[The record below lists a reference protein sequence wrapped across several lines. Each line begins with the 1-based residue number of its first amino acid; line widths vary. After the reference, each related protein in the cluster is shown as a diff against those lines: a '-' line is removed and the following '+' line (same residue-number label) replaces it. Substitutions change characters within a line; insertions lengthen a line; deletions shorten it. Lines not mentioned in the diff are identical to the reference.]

1 MWRSSLSG
9 WCNSN
14 PHSLHL
20 VLVDFPFFPKRPM
33 TYDFY
38 ELIKRFFIPCSLAIK
53 NITVLGSGV
62 MGHGIA
68 QVSATAGY
76 NVVLRD
82 IKQEFLDK
90 AMEKIKWSLD
100 KLVTKEKISSE
111 EGATIFSRITPI
123 VDLNDAVKDAE
134 LVIEVVPEIMDLKKQ
149 VYAELDKVAK
159 PEVVFASNTST
170 LPITEIANTTSR
182 PDKFIGIHFFNPPQL
197 MKLVEVIP
205 GEKTSQEITNL
216 TQEFVKS
223 VNKQAVLCRKDVP
236 GFIINRLFIP
246 MVHEACYL
254 QDRTGSTLE
263 EIDSAVKFKLGF
275 PMGIFEL
282 ADFTGMDVI
291 HKATVEMHLRDKK
304 VITPHKTIEK
314 MFDEKK
320 LGQKS
325 GEGYYKYS
333 DDKYER
339 VELSEELAQKCN
351 PIQLVANVLN
361 NAAWLIT
368 NGASDIEEIEMAARL
383 GLGLRKPLFETAK
396 EVGIKN
402 IVDELNNLAQIH
414 GEFYKPDPL
423 LESMV

>member
-1 MWRSSLSG
+1 M
-9 WCNSN
+9 
-14 PHSLHL
+14 
-20 VLVDFPFFPKRPM
+20 VV
-33 TYDFY
+33 
-38 ELIKRFFIPCSLAIK
+38 K

-82 IKQEFLDK
+82 IEQGFLDK

-100 KLVTKEKISSE
+100 KLVSKEKISKE
-111 EGATIFSRITPI
+111 EGDAIFGRITPI
-123 VDLNDAVKDAE
+123 VDLRDAVKNAE
-134 LVIEVVPEIMDLKKQ
+134 LVIEVVPEIMDLKKK
-149 VYAELDKVAK
+149 VYAELDKVAAPK
-159 PEVVFASNTST
+159 VIFASNTST

-182 PDKFIGIHFFNPPQL
+182 PEKFIGIHFFNPPQL

-205 GEKTSQEITNL
+205 GEKTSKEVTEMTL
-216 TQEFVKS
+216 DYVKS
-223 VNKQAVLCRKDVP
+223 VNKQAVVCRKDVP

-246 MVHEACYL
+246 MVHEACFVK
-254 QDRTGSTLE
+254 DRTGATLE

-304 VITPHKTIEK
+304 VINPHPLVEK
-314 MFDEKK
+314 MFEGKK

-339 VELSEELAQKCN
+339 VALSKELAEKCN
-351 PIQLVANVLN
+351 PIQLVANILN

-368 NGASDIEEIEMAARL
+368 NGASDIEEIEKAAQL
-383 GLGLRKPLFETAK
+383 GLGLKKPLFETAK
-396 EVGIKN
+396 EIGIKN
-402 IVDELNNLAQIH
+402 IVAELNKLAAEH
-414 GEFYKPDPL
+414 GEFYSPDPL
-423 LESMV
+423 LLSMQ

>member
-1 MWRSSLSG
+1 MR
-9 WCNSN
+9 
-14 PHSLHL
+14 
-20 VLVDFPFFPKRPM
+20 V
-33 TYDFY
+33 
-38 ELIKRFFIPCSLAIK
+38 K

-100 KLVTKEKISSE
+100 KLVSKEKITKK
-111 EGATIFSRITPI
+111 EGDSIFSRITPI
-123 VDLNDAVKDAE
+123 VDLNEAVKNAE
-134 LVIEVVPEIMDLKKQ
+134 LVIEVVPEIMDLKKS
-149 VYAELDKVAK
+149 VYAELDKAAGPDVI
-159 PEVVFASNTST
+159 FASNTST

-182 PDKFIGIHFFNPPQL
+182 PEKFIGIHFFNPPQL
-197 MKLVEVIP
+197 MKLVEIIP
-205 GEKTSQEITNL
+205 GEKTSQEITDL
-216 TQEFVKS
+216 TQEYVKS

-246 MVHEACYL
+246 MVHEACYA
-254 QDRTGSTLE
+254 QDRTNATLE

-304 VITPHKTIEK
+304 VINPHPTIEK

-339 VELSEELAQKCN
+339 VSLSEELAEKFN
-351 PIQLVANVLN
+351 PIQLVANILN

-368 NGASDIEEIEMAARL
+368 NGASDIGEIEKAAQL
-383 GLGLRKPLFETAK
+383 GLGLKKPLFETAK
-396 EVGIKN
+396 EIGIKN
-402 IVDELNNLAQIH
+402 IIDELNKLAEKH

-423 LESMV
+423 LISMQ

>member
-1 MWRSSLSG
+1 
-9 WCNSN
+9 
-14 PHSLHL
+14 
-20 VLVDFPFFPKRPM
+20 
-33 TYDFY
+33 
-38 ELIKRFFIPCSLAIK
+38 
-53 NITVLGSGV
+53 

-68 QVSATAGY
+68 QVAATAGY
-76 NVVLRD
+76 NIVLRD

-90 AMEKIKWSLD
+90 AMEKISWSLD
-100 KLVTKEKISSE
+100 KLVTKEKISKE
-111 EGATIFSRITPI
+111 QRDDIFSRITP
-123 VDLNDAVKDAE
+123 VVELNEAVKDAE

-149 VYAELDKVAK
+149 VYAELDKAAK

-205 GEKTSQEITNL
+205 GEKTSQEITDL
-216 TQEFVKS
+216 TREFVKS
-223 VNKQAVLCRKDVP
+223 VNKEAVLCRKDVP

-254 QDRTGSTLE
+254 QDRTGASLE
-263 EIDSAVKFKLGF
+263 EIDSAVKFRLGF

-304 VITPHKTIEK
+304 VINPHTTVEK
-314 MFDEKK
+314 MFDEKR

-339 VELSEELAQKCN
+339 VELSEELAEKCN
-351 PIQLVANVLN
+351 PIQLVANILN

-368 NGASDIEEIEMAARL
+368 NGASDEEEIEKAVKL
-383 GLGLRKPLFETAK
+383 GLGLRKPLFETAR
-396 EVGIKN
+396 EIGIRN
-402 IVDELNNLAQIH
+402 IVDELNKLAEEH
-414 GEFYKPDPL
+414 GEFYKPDPY
-423 LESMV
+423 LESMI

>member
-1 MWRSSLSG
+1 
-9 WCNSN
+9 
-14 PHSLHL
+14 
-20 VLVDFPFFPKRPM
+20 M
-33 TYDFY
+33 T
-38 ELIKRFFIPCSLAIK
+38 IK
-53 NITVLGSGV
+53 NITILGSGV

-90 AMEKIKWSLD
+90 AMEKIRWSLD
-100 KLVTKEKISSE
+100 KLVSKEKISKE
-111 EGATIFSRITPI
+111 EGDVIFSRITPI
-123 VDLNDAVKDAE
+123 VDLSESVKNAE
-134 LVIEVVPEIMDLKKQ
+134 MVIEVVPEIMELKKK
-149 VYAELDKVAK
+149 VYAELDKAAA
-159 PEVVFASNTST
+159 PEVIFASNTST

-205 GEKTSQEITNL
+205 GGKTLQQVTDL
-216 TQEFVKS
+216 TLDYVKS
-223 VNKQAVLCRKDVP
+223 VNKQAVICRKDVP

-246 MVHEACYL
+246 LVHEACYL
-254 QDRTGSTLE
+254 KDRENLTLE
-263 EIDSAVKFKLGF
+263 EIDSAFKLNLGF

-291 HKATVEMHLRDKK
+291 HKATQEMYLRDKK
-304 VITPHKTIEK
+304 VIKPHPLIEK

-325 GEGYYKYS
+325 GEGFYKYS

-339 VELSEELAQKCN
+339 VALSEELATKCN
-351 PIQLVANVLN
+351 PIQLVANILN
-361 NAAWLIT
+361 NAAWLIS
-368 NGASDIEEIEMAARL
+368 NGASDVEEIEKASQL

-396 EVGIKN
+396 QIGIAN
-402 IVDELNNLAQIH
+402 IVNELNKLANEN
-414 GEFYKPDPL
+414 GEFYTPDPL
-423 LESMV
+423 LISMQ

>member
-1 MWRSSLSG
+1 VS
-9 WCNSN
+9 
-14 PHSLHL
+14 
-20 VLVDFPFFPKRPM
+20 V
-33 TYDFY
+33 
-38 ELIKRFFIPCSLAIK
+38 K

-68 QVSATAGY
+68 QVAATAGY
-76 NVVLRD
+76 NIVLRD

-90 AMEKIKWSLD
+90 AMEKISWSLD
-100 KLVTKEKISSE
+100 KLVTKEKISKE
-111 EGATIFSRITPI
+111 QRDDIFSRITP
-123 VDLNDAVKDAE
+123 VVELNEAVKDAE

-149 VYAELDKVAK
+149 VYAELDKAAK

-205 GEKTSQEITNL
+205 GEKTSQEITDL
-216 TQEFVKS
+216 TREFVKS
-223 VNKQAVLCRKDVP
+223 VNKEAVLCRKDVP

-254 QDRTGSTLE
+254 QDRTGASLE
-263 EIDSAVKFKLGF
+263 EIDSAVKFRLGF

-304 VITPHKTIEK
+304 VINPHTTVEK
-314 MFDEKK
+314 MFDEKR

-339 VELSEELAQKCN
+339 VELSEELAEKCN
-351 PIQLVANVLN
+351 PIQLVANILN

-368 NGASDIEEIEMAARL
+368 NGASDEEEIEKAVKL
-383 GLGLRKPLFETAK
+383 GLGLRKPLFETAR
-396 EVGIKN
+396 EIGIRN
-402 IVDELNNLAQIH
+402 IIEELNKLAEEH
-414 GEFYKPDPL
+414 GEFYKPDPY
-423 LESMV
+423 LESMI

>member
-1 MWRSSLSG
+1 
-9 WCNSN
+9 
-14 PHSLHL
+14 
-20 VLVDFPFFPKRPM
+20 M
-33 TYDFY
+33 T
-38 ELIKRFFIPCSLAIK
+38 IK
-53 NITVLGSGV
+53 NITILGSGV

-76 NVVLRD
+76 NIVLRD

-90 AMEKIKWSLD
+90 AMEKIRWSLD
-100 KLVTKEKISSE
+100 KLVSKEKISKE
-111 EGATIFSRITPI
+111 EGDSIFGRIKPV
-123 VDLNDAVKDAE
+123 VDLKEAVKDAE
-134 LVIEVVPEIMDLKKQ
+134 LVMEVVPEIMDLKKK
-149 VYAELDKVAK
+149 VYAELDQVAA
-159 PEVVFASNTST
+159 PEVIFASNTST

-205 GEKTSQEITNL
+205 GEKTAQEVTDL
-216 TQEFVKS
+216 TKDYVKS

-246 MVHEACYL
+246 MVHEACFVK
-254 QDRTGSTLE
+254 DRTGATLE

-304 VITPHKTIEK
+304 VINPHPLVEK

-339 VELSEELAQKCN
+339 VTLSEELAQKCN
-351 PIQLVANVLN
+351 PIQLVANILN
-361 NAAWLIT
+361 NAAWLVT
-368 NGASDIEEIEMAARL
+368 NGASDIDEIEKAAQL
-383 GLGLRKPLFETAK
+383 GLGLKKPLFETAK
-396 EVGIKN
+396 EIGIKN
-402 IVDELNNLAQIH
+402 IVDELNKLAGEH

-423 LESMV
+423 LASMQ

>member
-1 MWRSSLSG
+1 MS
-9 WCNSN
+9 
-14 PHSLHL
+14 
-20 VLVDFPFFPKRPM
+20 V
-33 TYDFY
+33 
-38 ELIKRFFIPCSLAIK
+38 K

-100 KLVTKEKISSE
+100 KLVSKEKISKD
-111 EGATIFSRITPI
+111 EGDSIFARITPI
-123 VDLNDAVKDAE
+123 VDLNEAVKNAE
-134 LVIEVVPEIMDLKKQ
+134 LVIEVVPEIMDLKKS
-149 VYAELDKVAK
+149 VYAELDKAAG
-159 PEVVFASNTST
+159 PEVIFASNTST
-170 LPITEIANTTSR
+170 LPITKIANTTSR
-182 PDKFIGIHFFNPPQL
+182 PEKFIGIHFFNPPQL

-205 GEKTSQEITNL
+205 GEKTGQEITEL

-246 MVHEACYL
+246 MVHEACFA
-254 QDRTGSTLE
+254 QDRTNATLE

-291 HKATVEMHLRDKK
+291 HKATTEMHLRDKK
-304 VITPHKTIEK
+304 VINPHPTVEK

-339 VELSEELAQKCN
+339 VTLSEELAQKFN
-351 PIQLVANVLN
+351 PIQLVANILN

-368 NGASDIEEIEMAARL
+368 NGASDIEEIEKAAQL
-383 GLGLRKPLFETAK
+383 GLGLKKPLFETAK
-396 EVGIKN
+396 EIGIKN
-402 IVDELNNLAQIH
+402 IVDELNKLAEKH

-423 LESMV
+423 LISMQ

>member
-1 MWRSSLSG
+1 
-9 WCNSN
+9 
-14 PHSLHL
+14 
-20 VLVDFPFFPKRPM
+20 M
-33 TYDFY
+33 TV
-38 ELIKRFFIPCSLAIK
+38 K

-100 KLVTKEKISSE
+100 KLVSKEKISKE
-111 EGATIFSRITPI
+111 EGDSIFSRITPI
-123 VDLNDAVKDAE
+123 VDLNEAVKNAE
-134 LVIEVVPEIMDLKKQ
+134 LVIEVVPEIMDLKKL
-149 VYAELDKVAK
+149 VYAELDKVAG
-159 PEVVFASNTST
+159 PEVIFASNTST

-182 PDKFIGIHFFNPPQL
+182 PEKFIGIHFFNPPQL
-197 MKLVEVIP
+197 MKLVEIIP
-205 GEKTSQEITNL
+205 GEKTSQEITDL
-216 TQEFVKS
+216 TQEYVKS

-246 MVHEACYL
+246 MVHEACYA
-254 QDRTGSTLE
+254 QDRTNATLE

-304 VITPHKTIEK
+304 VINPHPTIEK
-314 MFDEKK
+314 MFNEKK

-339 VELSEELAQKCN
+339 VSLSEELAEKFN
-351 PIQLVANVLN
+351 PIQLVANILN

-368 NGASDIEEIEMAARL
+368 NGASDIGEIEKAVQL
-383 GLGLRKPLFETAK
+383 GLGLKKPLFETAK
-396 EVGIKN
+396 EIGIRN
-402 IVDELNNLAQIH
+402 IIDELNKLAEKH

-423 LESMV
+423 LISMQ